1 MNGMRETLHTRKRSL
16 KELAVS
22 PELCHLAKSGW
33 VWKRAKVTRQWL
45 KRWATVRKGVLRYCD
60 GPGMTHDSGKRV
72 LSGNIVSA
80 GSLQHGTSTNGLL
93 MHGFQVVDDEGRS
106 KKLWCHSQQACQEW
120 CHFLSHWAN
129 TQVLLSHWYHVQ
141 WSKLLGSGAFAAVV
155 KATGKADHRP
165 YAIKVVT
172 RSAYRHYYHMMNQEV
187 GIMSMLAEHPYMVR
201 LKQVLYAPHRLYIVT
216 EYLDGGELSKR
227 VSPGSPL
234 SETDAAR
241 VTRQVVSALAALHEQ
256 RVCHMD
262 IKPDNLIF
270 ENKSSTSPVKLI
282 DFSLACFFFEP
293 TEPGGTPEFM
303 APELVADPDG
313 MAATGWGPEID
324 MWAVGILVFWMLC
337 GRTPFDDDNVPQIL
351 QNIMQGR
358 WAFSDEVWA
367 RVSDEAKALVRS
379 LLRRNPSRRPSAAAL
394 LQHPWVC
401 QGLTQQMM
409 PLVATPGA
417 LVKLAR
423 GKLEKEESGE
433 GSTARGSLLGT
444 TPHFSRSFSCTEGTT
459 YGTAL
464 SSSVRTASATS
475 IGPQADPSH
484 HPHPLTDLLAT
495 PSVHPHP
502 HRYPFTSADLRRSL
516 SNQHSAT
523 SLHSQHTSVYAHS
536 RQSSAE
542 STSSPSQC
550 SPQVWDSVI
559 PGTKDL
565 DPMTAIPESHP
576 VTQSDCSALPV
587 QSSSKA
593 ASNVHPATAALA
605 GLAGPSMRIRVTN
618 RSVPLVPSSSNG
630 SQRNNGLQFIVVGVA
645 GDAAVQ
651 HQQSG
656 HLPSCHS
663 SSCFEAP
670 SLLQHSAVEHGTEE
684 LSHTPLHG
692 LSHAFGHGDAL
703 TGAAAQGP
711 GSPMPHRAVSEQSPR
726 APAPSA
732 VQDDSNGAAQEIC
745 HEKTDSS
752 CEARTSADRGCDA
765 QPSHSAGEDQAHLHT
780 RGEKQGEGQ
789 GDRGYTETDAVKGR
803 VREGFAGMAL
813 VDGELCETPISPR
826 WWDNVAKTDL
836 IGIKELQR
844 SAMFV

>member
-1 MNGMRETLHTRKRSL
+1 MLNGMRETLHTRKRSL
-16 KELAVS
+16 KELAVN

-80 GSLQHGTSTNGLL
+80 ESLQRGTSTNGLL
-93 MHGFQVVDDEGRS
+93 MYGFQVVDDEGKS
-106 KKLWCHSQQACQEW
+106 KKLWCVTQQACQEW

-129 TQVLLSHWYHVQ
+129 TEVLLSHWYHVQ

-165 YAIKVVT
+165 YAIKVVA

-187 GIMSMLAEHPYMVR
+187 GIMSMLAEHPHMVR

-234 SETDAAR
+234 TETDAAR
-241 VTRQVVSALAALHEQ
+241 VTRQVVSALAALHDQ

-337 GRTPFDDDNVPQIL
+337 GRTPFDGDNVPQIL

-401 QGLTQQMM
+401 HGQQMM
-409 PLVATPGA
+409 PLVATAGA
-417 LVKLAR
+417 LVKLAG
-423 GKLEKEESGE
+423 GKLEKGESGE

-444 TPHFSRSFSCTEGTT
+444 TPHFSRSFSYTEGTP
-459 YGTAL
+459 YGYAL
-464 SSSVRTASATS
+464 SSSVRTASAIS

-484 HPHPLTDLLAT
+484 HLTLLTDPLTN
-495 PSVHPHP
+495 PSLYPHP

-516 SNQHSAT
+516 SSQHSAT
-523 SLHSQHTSVYAHS
+523 SLHSQRTSVYAHS

-542 STSSPSQC
+542 STSSPAQN
-550 SPQVWDSVI
+550 SPQVWDSML

-576 VTQSDCSALPV
+576 H
-587 QSSSKA
+587 
-593 ASNVHPATAALA
+593 N
-605 GLAGPSMRIRVTN
+605 
-618 RSVPLVPSSSNG
+618 
-630 SQRNNGLQFIVVGVA
+630 
-645 GDAAVQ
+645 
-651 HQQSG
+651 
-656 HLPSCHS
+656 
-663 SSCFEAP
+663 
-670 SLLQHSAVEHGTEE
+670 AVEHDTQQ

-692 LSHAFGHGDAL
+692 LSHAFGHENAL
-703 TGAAAQGP
+703 TGAAAQGAD
-711 GSPMPHRAVSEQSPR
+711 SPLPQRAVSEQSSR
-726 APAPSA
+726 APTPSA
-732 VQDDSNGAAQEIC
+732 VQHDSNGAALEIC
-745 HEKTDSS
+745 HEKADS
-752 CEARTSADRGCDA
+752 
-765 QPSHSAGEDQAHLHT
+765 
-780 RGEKQGEGQ
+780 
-789 GDRGYTETDAVKGR
+789 
-803 VREGFAGMAL
+803 
-813 VDGELCETPISPR
+813 R

-836 IGIKELQR
+836 IGIKELQSVR
-844 SAMFV
+844 LRKMTCRAFLRAQKAGHLERMVAQARLAAAAAAAAVASP

>member
-1 MNGMRETLHTRKRSL
+1 MLNGMRETLHTRKRSL
-16 KELAVS
+16 KELAVN
-22 PELCHLAKSGW
+22 PE
-33 VWKRAKVTRQWL
+33 
-45 KRWATVRKGVLRYCD
+45 
-60 GPGMTHDSGKRV
+60 THDSGKRV

-80 GSLQHGTSTNGLL
+80 ESLQRGTSTNGLL
-93 MHGFQVVDDEGRS
+93 MYGFQVVDDEGKS
-106 KKLWCHSQQACQEW
+106 KKLWCVTQQACQEW

-129 TQVLLSHWYHVQ
+129 TEVLLSHWYHVQ

-165 YAIKVVT
+165 YAIKVVA

-187 GIMSMLAEHPYMVR
+187 GIMSMLAEHPHMVR

-234 SETDAAR
+234 TETDAAR
-241 VTRQVVSALAALHEQ
+241 VTRQVLSALAALHDQ

-282 DFSLACFFFEP
+282 DFSLACFFSEP

-337 GRTPFDDDNVPQIL
+337 GRTPFDGDNVPQIL
-351 QNIMQGR
+351 QNIMQ
-358 WAFSDEVWA
+358 
-367 RVSDEAKALVRS
+367 
-379 LLRRNPSRRPSAAAL
+379 
-394 LQHPWVC
+394 VC
-401 QGLTQQMM
+401 HGQQMM
-409 PLVATPGA
+409 PLVATAGA
-417 LVKLAR
+417 LVKLAG
-423 GKLEKEESGE
+423 GKLEKGESGE

-444 TPHFSRSFSCTEGTT
+444 TPHFSRSFSYTEGTP
-459 YGTAL
+459 YGYAL
-464 SSSVRTASATS
+464 SSSVRTASAIS

-484 HPHPLTDLLAT
+484 HLTLLTDPLTN
-495 PSVHPHP
+495 PSLYPHP

-516 SNQHSAT
+516 SSQHSAT
-523 SLHSQHTSVYAHS
+523 SLHSQRTSVYAHS

-542 STSSPSQC
+542 STSSPAQN
-550 SPQVWDSVI
+550 SPQVWDSML

-576 VTQSDCSALPV
+576 VTQSVDYAVTADCTSVPV
-587 QSSSKA
+587 HSSSKA
-593 ASNVHPATAALA
+593 ASNSHPASAA
-605 GLAGPSMRIRVTN
+605 LAGPSMRIRVTN
-618 RSVPLVPSSSNG
+618 RSISLVRPSSSNAG
-630 SQRNNGLQFIVVGVA
+630 QGNKAVQSTPSQQNCQIVVGMT

-651 HQQSG
+651 QQQSG

-663 SSCFEAP
+663 SSCFEAS
-670 SLLQHSAVEHGTEE
+670 SLLQHNAVEHDTQQ

-692 LSHAFGHGDAL
+692 LSHAFGHENAL
-703 TGAAAQGP
+703 TGAAAQGAD
-711 GSPMPHRAVSEQSPR
+711 SPLPQRAVSEQSSR
-726 APAPSA
+726 APTPSA
-732 VQDDSNGAAQEIC
+732 VQHDSNGAALEIC
-745 HEKTDSS
+745 HEKADSR
-752 CEARTSADRGCDA
+752 CEVSTSVECGCDV
-765 QPSHSAGEDQAHLHT
+765 QPNYSAVEGEAHLHN
-780 RGEKQGEGQ
+780 RGKRQEEGQ
-789 GDRGYTETDAVKGR
+789 RDGGYGETDEVKGN
-803 VREGFAGMAL
+803 VQEGFAGMAL
-813 VDGELCETPISPR
+813 VDGGLCDTPISPR

-844 SAMFV
+844 AFLRAQKAGHLEKMVAQARLAAAAAAAAVASP